1 MEKIMSLRIS
11 KLNKSYKDKV
21 LYKNFEIEFESNK
34 VNCILGKS
42 GCGKSTL
49 LNLISGV
56 SISDDKKFKSIP
68 KNEISYI
75 FQEDRLIEWITL
87 EENMELIGKKFYD
100 KDNLNLIVDKCLKFV
115 GIEEYKNLYPQMLS
129 GGIRQ
134 RANIARSFIKPSKY
148 IIMDEPFK
156 SIDIKGK
163 YEIMSKIKSIL
174 KEDFKTTIFVTH
186 DIDEALFL
194 GNKIFILGD
203 NPVNIKGSFNNLKN
217 INKEDIIKLI

>member
-1 MEKIMSLRIS
+1 MSLRIS

-87 EENMELIGKKFYD
+87 EENMELIGKRFYD

-115 GIEEYKNLYPQMLS
+115 GIEEYRNLYPQMLS

-134 RANIARSFIKPSKY
+134 RANITRAFIKPSKY

-156 SIDIKGK
+156 SIDIKVK
-163 YEIMSKIKSIL
+163 YEIMSKIKSIV

-194 GNKIFILGD
+194 GDKIFVLGD